1 MGSSMITSELDAIK
15 IFIVECGVGAGAW
28 NTHGGI
34 ARIHL
39 HRGKFTG
46 MGTKAIG
53 AVFCRDDGIVFMN
66 PLNTARALHNNKL
79 FKGELADPDF
89 FNKFKIE
96 LERLR
101 DA

>member
-1 MGSSMITSELDAIK
+1 MITSELDAIK
-15 IFIVECGVGAGAW
+15 IFIVGCGVGAGAW
-28 NTHGGI
+28 NVYGGI

-39 HRGKFTG
+39 HRGEFTG
-46 MGTKAIG
+46 IGTEAVG

-66 PLNTARALHNNKL
+66 GLPTGRSSKL

-89 FNKFKIE
+89 FDKFKVE
-96 LERLR
+96 LEKLR